1 MMKNVESI
9 TVAVGVVTG
18 ACTPS
23 SFETFGTLKLDAVLQ
38 IQDSD
43 INVAER

>member
-23 SFETFGTLKLDAVLQ
+23 SFETFGTLNFDPVLQ
-38 IQDSD
+38 I
-43 INVAER
+43 